1 MKVLMK
7 GNIALSEAAIQA
19 GCTAFFGYPI
29 TPQNEIP
36 EYMSVK
42 MEPAGGVFIQAE
54 SEVAAIN
61 MVYGA
66 AAAGARTMT
75 TSSSPGMALKQEGIS
90 YLCGAD
96 LPCVIVNVARCGP
109 GLGGILPAQ
118 SDYFQATRGG
128 GNGDYYTP
136 VYAPSTVQECW
147 DFVFKSFDVADRYRT
162 PVMILIDGMLG
173 QMMEPV
179 ETTVHPRL
187 DVKKTWAINGNADKR
202 PKNTLTSLSLFG
214 EVLESMSV
222 ERFKVYEEITKN
234 ETMVENNVKDGDE
247 VAIVAYG
254 APSRIAVNAIDE
266 LKEEGL
272 KAGLIRPITLWPFP
286 NDIFS
291 NLPKSVKHILVAELS
306 MGQMVEDVRLAVNGK
321 HPVHFYGR
329 TGGVVFEPV
338 EIANKV
344 REILGKTIKPVESKG
359 NTPAH
364 NQKECVEAAQPPP
377 LEDLKYLAGD
387 SKARNE
393 QIGGV

>member
-1 MKVLMK
+1 MK
-7 GNIALSEAAIQA
+7 GNNAISEAAIQA

-36 EYMSVK
+36 EYMSEK
-42 MEPAGGVFIQAE
+42 MELSGGVFIQAE
-54 SEVAAIN
+54 SEVGAIN

-66 AAAGARTMT
+66 AAVGARTMT

-90 YLCGAD
+90 YLCGAN

-147 DFVFKSFDVADRYRT
+147 DLVFRSFDIADKYRT
-162 PVMILIDGMLG
+162 PVTVLLDGMLG

-187 DVKKTWAINGNADKR
+187 KIDKPWAVNGNTDNR
-202 PKNTLTSLSLFG
+202 PKNSITSLSLFG
-214 EVLESMSV
+214 EVLEAMNI

-234 ETMVENNVKDGDE
+234 EVMVESTVKDGDT

-266 LKEEGL
+266 LREEGIN
-272 KAGLIRPITLWPFP
+272 AGLIRPITLWPYPGDVFQG
-286 NDIFS
+286 
-291 NLPKSVKHILVAELS
+291 LPASVKHILVAELS

-321 HPVHFYGR
+321 YPVHFYGR

-344 REILGKTIKPVESKG
+344 REILGKPIKQLK
-359 NTPAH
+359 AK
-364 NQKECVEAAQPPP
+364 QQAQDTN
-377 LEDLKYLAGD
+377 L
-387 SKARNE
+387 R
-393 QIGGV
+393 GGI